1 MSDNFDPYLIFPEF
15 YNNPLIQRI
24 KNIPK
29 WTISDKN
36 KRPIDMRA
44 LKDYGEIRGAEHTDQ
59 NSLMT
64 LPELCD
70 FMPTATNHAFY
81 LDALTD
87 GFVVLD
93 VEPKC
98 PEEIKRKMLSLP
110 YLYGEVSMSGKGLHL
125 IFLLPECIKDYPV
138 AQKKVVFREENGYY
152 EILLNHYVTF
162 TRRAISPYFN
172 ISDKTNENSF
182 INLFRKMASEQID
195 VHRDDICIDSME
207 PDAIPMQGFI
217 LDMLA
222 HQHYRKTPGDFSNDM
237 SKYEYAY
244 IGFLYYNLKMLLK
257 VDVIQKESHCYTD
270 QEKAWLLY
278 YAAQDKVPYRA
289 KHEERRYG
297 LPWLLYLCQEVIAK
311 NVD

>member
-1 MSDNFDPYLIFPEF
+1 MDDNFDPYLIFPEF
-15 YNNPLIQRI
+15 YHNPLFQRI
-24 KNIPK
+24 KDTPK

-44 LKDYGEIRGAEHTDQ
+44 LKDRGEIRGAEHTNE

-64 LPELCD
+64 LPELCE
-70 FMPTATNHAFY
+70 FLPNAANHAFY

-125 IFLLPECIKDYPV
+125 VFLLPECIKDYPI
-138 AQKKVVFREENGYY
+138 AQKKVVLKEANGFY

-162 TRRAISPYFN
+162 TRRAICPYYN
-172 ISDKTNENSF
+172 LPDQTNKNAFVE
-182 INLFRKMASEQID
+182 LFQQMASQQVE
-195 VHRDDICIDSME
+195 VHRDDFHVDEIAPDS
-207 PDAIPMQGFI
+207 IPNQGYI
-217 LDMLA
+217 LNMLENKSY
-222 HQHYRKTPGDFSNDM
+222 QKTPNDFANDM
-237 SKYEYAY
+237 SKYEYAH
-244 IGFLYYNLKMLLK
+244 IGYLYYNLKRVLNWKSLR
-257 VDVIQKESHCYTD
+257 DHDYTE

-278 YAAQDKVPYRA
+278 YAAKNQIPYRA
-289 KHEERRYG
+289 KHKERRYG
-297 LPWLLYLCQEVIAK
+297 LPWLLYLSQEVIAK
-311 NVD
+311 SDR

>member
-1 MSDNFDPYLIFPEF
+1 MNFDPYLIFPEF

-24 KNIPK
+24 KNISK
-29 WTISDKN
+29 WSVSDKN
-36 KRPIDMRA
+36 KRPIDMHK
-44 LKDYGEIRGAEHTDQ
+44 LKDYGEIRGAEFTDDR
-59 NSLMT
+59 SLMT
-64 LPELCD
+64 LTELCD
-70 FMPTATNHAFY
+70 FMPDATNHAFY

-98 PEEIKRKMLSLP
+98 PDEIKQKMLSLP

-125 IFLLPECIKDYPV
+125 VFLLPECINDYP
-138 AQKKVVFREENGYY
+138 AALKKIVFKEENGYY

-162 TRRAISPYFN
+162 TRRAITPYFN
-172 ISDKTNENSF
+172 IPDKSNENAF
-182 INLFRKMASEQID
+182 IDLFRQMASEQKE
-195 VHRDDICIDSME
+195 VHRDDVYVNGME
-207 PDAIPMQGFI
+207 PKDIPMQGFI
-217 LDMLA
+217 LDMLS
-222 HQHYRKTPGDFSNDM
+222 HQHYRKTPKDFAGDM
-237 SKYEYAY
+237 SKYEYAH

-257 VDVIQKESHCYTD
+257 VDMIQKENYNYTE

-278 YAAQDKVPYRA
+278 YVAQDKIPYRA
-289 KHEERRYG
+289 KHDELRYG